1 MKRGVPEDGEGKPGK
16 DLRLKFPE
24 PSDQDRELAAM
35 SPAERAE
42 FLSHH
47 HKLQQVEQ
55 LAGAEAQAFRGCAW
69 RGGFFCGGLALA
81 FATEYLL
88 EHAGIVLAAPEWVQV
103 IVFLLGAAGALLIF
117 GFLIPAILG
126 FLRWIVAMRDR
137 RRLGRVMVMPA
148 AHYERGKA
156 DKKDRD
162 GGL

>member
-1 MKRGVPEDGEGKPGK
+1 M
-16 DLRLKFPE
+16 
-24 PSDQDRELAAM
+24 
-35 SPAERAE
+35 
-42 FLSHH
+42 
-47 HKLQQVEQ
+47 
-55 LAGAEAQAFRGCAW
+55 
-69 RGGFFCGGLALA
+69 
-81 FATEYLL
+81 